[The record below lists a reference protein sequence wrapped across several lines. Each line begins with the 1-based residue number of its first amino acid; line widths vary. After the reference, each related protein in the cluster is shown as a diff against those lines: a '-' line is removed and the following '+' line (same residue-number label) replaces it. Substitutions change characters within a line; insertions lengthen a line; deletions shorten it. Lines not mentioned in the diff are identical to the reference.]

1 MNAARRSSKRRSPAN
16 KPAGRVRI
24 VGGLWRSRVID
35 VPERPDLRPTP
46 NRVRETLFNW
56 LGQELAGLACLDL
69 YAGSGALGFEAASRG
84 AARVVMVEQDRVAL
98 RALEKN
104 RAALDAKQVEI
115 VPGDALAYL
124 ARPAAAL
131 RFDVVFLDPPFRQNV
146 FPDLMRGLAKRLAP
160 GARVYVEAAAPL
172 ETEPPWRELK
182 RRRAG
187 QVSYQ
192 LLRWEGDEQSHQ
204 GGISGN
210 V

>member
-1 MNAARRSSKRRSPAN
+1 MRAARRSSMKKSETAGS
-16 KPAGRVRI
+16 AGRLRI
-24 VGGLWRSRVID
+24 VGGVWRSRIIE

-56 LGQELAGLACLDL
+56 LGQELTGLACLDL

-84 AARVVMVEQDRVAL
+84 AARVVMVERDRVAL
-98 RALEKN
+98 RALERN
-104 RAALDAKQVEI
+104 RALLHAMQVEI
-115 VPGDALAYL
+115 VPGDALDYL
-124 ARPAAAL
+124 ARPGVAA

-146 FPDLMRGLAKRLAP
+146 FPDLLRGLPKRLAP

-204 GGISGN
+204 GGVSGN